1 MTHKTALLK
10 ELNEALNPKY
20 REVKIPFEEL
30 RQFAAAIGQFLQ
42 QQHESD
48 VEGVLRTNLR
58 DLLRDTFYKGFVMRT
73 EAGRYDLTIQETND
87 APIKVLFELKRPD
100 AKIEMCTKDDLNKKA
115 LQELVYYYMKEREK
129 DNGGNVYLC
138 HLLITNGNEF
148 FLFEAK
154 EFEQKFYKSLKK
166 KYHDFQSKTEAFYEE
181 IAAPAITAVQESDSP
196 LRYTYFRLHDFDE
209 EIQQVLNGQ
218 ESLTLAALYKLL
230 SPTHLLKKRIHT
242 DPNELDRQFYNELL
256 HILGLEE
263 RKEENGGKMLIARKE
278 QPDSASLVEQTY
290 NKVEKNW
297 QDFANTKNYGL
308 EREEQ
313 MFNITL
319 ELVIT
324 WLNRILFLKLLEAQ
338 LRDYSNDAQYE
349 FLNTQ
354 KIGDFTQ
361 LNDLFFDVLAI
372 PVEKRQGDFCE
383 RFKNVPYLNSAL
395 FERTELEKTIKIN
408 SLQSNAIVSLY
419 SQSVLRKGLQEEKNE
434 WSIFE
439 YLFTFLEAYN
449 FGSPAN
455 DTSTKNLINAS
466 VLGLIFEKINGH
478 KDGAIFT
485 PSYITSF
492 ICRETIRRTV
502 LDKFNAKYNWTCRSV
517 DELQNDLRRNK
528 IGDDEAIEV
537 INSLRICD
545 PAVGSGHFL
554 VSALNELV
562 FLKYDLN
569 LLKEHRKGRL
579 FEYTLKIENDE
590 LVVYDRNGDLFH
602 YNKNDEKSQRAQETL
617 FNEKRYL
624 IEHCLFGVD
633 INPTSVQIC
642 RLRLWIELLKHA
654 YYTRESHYNNLET
667 LPNIDIN
674 IKCGNSLV
682 YVCEMTSS
690 ITTLLREQELLT
702 AEQLRQKVAQYQNAK
717 EKEEKYELERLIAST
732 TLQLKGALKANHE
745 KSRELDNCKLELQ
758 TLLAQNPIFERDNK
772 EQKAFERKKGKL
784 QARIAELEDY
794 FEGLENQNA
803 FEWRLAFPE
812 VWDAEG
818 KFVGFDA
825 VIGNPPY
832 IQLQKMGARAELL
845 KQQGYETY
853 DSMGDIYSL
862 FYELGYK
869 LLRPNGKLCY
879 ITSNKWMRAGYGEK
893 TREFF
898 VKRTNPELLIDFAGV
913 KIFENATV
921 DTNILLFSKSVY
933 QHTTI
938 CAVARQQEKES
949 LKDLSLFVEQENSI
963 CDFSNSDSW
972 VILSPIEQSIKR
984 KIEAVG
990 TPLRDWDI
998 QINYGIKTGCNEAFI
1013 IDTAKRDEILANCQT
1028 EDERRRTE
1036 EIIRPILRGRDI
1048 KRYGY
1053 EWAGLYLIATFPSRH
1068 YNIDDYPAVR
1078 NYLLSFGIERL
1089 EQTGETRLINGNSIK
1104 SRKRTNN
1111 KWFEMQD
1118 SISYWEDFSKPK
1130 IVYMEIQTDNP
1141 AEGYPFPCYS
1151 YDDNRCVVL
1160 NTGYIMSSKTTDS
1173 RYVLGILN
1181 SRLGKFLVKLYVT
1194 QLQERQFRMLSQYV
1208 MRFPIVQP
1216 SKEQE
1221 AEMIQLVQDVLEHQS
1236 AILEKRIDELA
1247 FQIYGL
1253 SEPEIKVLMTS
1264 S

>member
-154 EFEQKFYKSLKK
+154 EFEQKFYKGLKK

-181 IAAPAITAVQESDSP
+181 IAAPAIAAVQESDSP

-517 DELQNDLRRNK
+517 DELQNDLRRDK

-562 FLKYDLN
+562 YLKYDLN
-569 LLKEHRKGRL
+569 LLKEHRQGRL

-654 YYTRESHYNNLET
+654 YYTRESHYNKLET

-702 AEQLRQKVAQYQNAK
+702 AEQLRQRVAQYQNAK

-732 TLQLKGALKANHE
+732 TLRLKGALKANHE

-990 TPLRDWDI
+990 TPLKDWDI

-1013 IDTAKRDEILANCQT
+1013 IDAAKRDEILANCQT

-1089 EQTGETRLINGNSIK
+1089 EQTGETRTVNGNSIK

-1111 KWFEMQD
+1111 KWFETQD

-1130 IVYMEIQTDNP
+1130 VVYMEIQTDNP
-1141 AEGYPFPCYS
+1141 AGGYPFPCYS

-1160 NTGYIMSSKTTDS
+1160 NTGYIMSSKTIDS

-1221 AEMIQLVQDVLEHQS
+1221 AEMIQFVQDILEHQS
-1236 AILEKRIDELA
+1236 VILEKRIDELA

-1253 SEPEIKVLMTS
+1253 SEPEIKVLMTGS
-1264 S
+1264 

>member
-20 REVKIPFEEL
+20 REVKIPLEEL

-73 EAGRYDLTIQETND
+73 EAGRYDLTIQEAND

-154 EFEQKFYKSLKK
+154 EFEQKFYKGLKK

-181 IAAPAITAVQESDSP
+181 IAAPAIAAVQESDSP

-209 EIQQVLNGQ
+209 EILQVLNGQ
-218 ESLTLAALYKLL
+218 ESPTLAALYKLL

-263 RKEENGGKMLIARKE
+263 RKEESGGKMLIARKE

-297 QDFANTKNYGL
+297 QDFVNTKNYGL

-732 TLQLKGALKANHE
+732 TLRLKGALKANHE

-949 LKDLSLFVEQENSI
+949 LKNLSDFLEQENSI

-990 TPLRDWDI
+990 TPLKEWDI
-998 QINYGIKTGCNEAFI
+998 NIYRGVLTGCNEAFI
-1013 IDTAKRDEILANCQT
+1013 IDSVKRNEILTNCLSD
-1028 EDERRRTE
+1028 DERERTAE
-1036 EIIRPILRGRDI
+1036 LIRPILRGRDI

-1053 EWAGLYLIATFPSRH
+1053 VDNGLYLINTHNGIKDKLPR
-1068 YNIDDYPAVR
+1068 IDIKEYPAIKAHLDQYWDKISTRTDKGDTPYNLRSCAYLDLFFQPKICWKAVGR
-1078 NYLLSFGIERL
+1078 NLAFAIVESGIFLTAPASFISAGEHNEFIL
-1089 EQTGETRLINGNSIK
+1089 AMLHSKLGKYFIYQNSDTTGAGDIMLNIQSLTGFPIPKSCEEYSSIK
-1104 SRKRTNN
+1104 
-1111 KWFEMQD
+1111 
-1118 SISYWEDFSKPK
+1118 K
-1130 IVYMEIQTDNP
+1130 IVKS
-1141 AEGYPFPCYS
+1141 F
-1151 YDDNRCVVL
+1151 
-1160 NTGYIMSSKTTDS
+1160 
-1173 RYVLGILN
+1173 
-1181 SRLGKFLVKLYVT
+1181 
-1194 QLQERQFRMLSQYV
+1194 
-1208 MRFPIVQP
+1208 
-1216 SKEQE
+1216 KEKEPPQ
-1221 AEMIQLVQDVLEHQS
+1221 IQLEEIDNLIYKMYNFS
-1236 AILEKRIDELA
+1236 PLEKEL
-1247 FQIYGL
+1247 I
-1253 SEPEIKVLMTS
+1253 ENI
-1264 S
+1264 

>member
-20 REVKIPFEEL
+20 REVRIPLEEL

-154 EFEQKFYKSLKK
+154 EFEQKFYKGLKK

-181 IAAPAITAVQESDSP
+181 IAAPAIAAVQESDSP
-196 LRYTYFRLHDFDE
+196 LRYTYFRLHDFYE
-209 EIQQVLNGQ
+209 EILQVLNGQ
-218 ESLTLAALYKLL
+218 ESPTLAALYKLL

-297 QDFANTKNYGL
+297 QDFVNTKNYGL

-569 LLKEHRKGRL
+569 LLKAHQQGRL

-732 TLQLKGALKANHE
+732 TLRLKGALKANHE

-938 CAVARQQEKES
+938 CAVARQQEKDS
-949 LKDLSLFVEQENSI
+949 LKDLSDFLEQENSI

-1048 KRYGY
+1048 KRYSY
-1053 EWAGLYLIATFPSRH
+1053 EWANLWLIYIPWHFPYQFDNTIQGASEIAEAAFKKQYPSVYSHMLQFKEPLSKRNKAETGIRYEWYAMQRWGANYWDLFFQPKICWKAVGRNLAFAIVESGIFLTAPASFISAGEH
-1068 YNIDDYPAVR
+1068 NEFILAMLHSKLGKYFIYQNSDTTGAGDIMLNIQS
-1078 NYLLSFGIERL
+1078 L
-1089 EQTGETRLINGNSIK
+1089 TGFPIPKSCEEYSSIK
-1104 SRKRTNN
+1104 
-1111 KWFEMQD
+1111 
-1118 SISYWEDFSKPK
+1118 K
-1130 IVYMEIQTDNP
+1130 IVKS
-1141 AEGYPFPCYS
+1141 F
-1151 YDDNRCVVL
+1151 
-1160 NTGYIMSSKTTDS
+1160 
-1173 RYVLGILN
+1173 
-1181 SRLGKFLVKLYVT
+1181 
-1194 QLQERQFRMLSQYV
+1194 
-1208 MRFPIVQP
+1208 
-1216 SKEQE
+1216 KEKEPPQ
-1221 AEMIQLVQDVLEHQS
+1221 IQLEEIDNLIYKMYNFS
-1236 AILEKRIDELA
+1236 PLEKEL
-1247 FQIYGL
+1247 I
-1253 SEPEIKVLMTS
+1253 ENI
-1264 S
+1264 

>member
-20 REVKIPFEEL
+20 REVKIPLEEL

-58 DLLRDTFYKGFVMRT
+58 DLFRDTFYKGFVMRT

-154 EFEQKFYKSLKK
+154 EFEQKFYKGLKK

-181 IAAPAITAVQESDSP
+181 IAAPAIAAVQESDSP

-209 EIQQVLNGQ
+209 EILQVLNGQ
-218 ESLTLAALYKLL
+218 ESPTLAALYKLL

-297 QDFANTKNYGL
+297 QDFVNTKNYGL

-408 SLQSNAIVSLY
+408 SLQSNAIISLY
-419 SQSVLRKGLQEEKNE
+419 PQSVLRKGLQEEKNE

-439 YLFTFLEAYN
+439 YLFMFLEAYN

-455 DTSTKNLINAS
+455 EASTKNLINAS

-502 LDKFNAKYNWTCRSV
+502 LDKFNAKFNWTCRSV
-517 DELQNDLRRNK
+517 DDLQNDLRRNK
-528 IGDDEAIEV
+528 IEDDEAIEV

-562 FLKYDLN
+562 YLKYDLN

-732 TLQLKGALKANHE
+732 TLRLKGALKANHE

-949 LKDLSLFVEQENSI
+949 LKDLSLFLEQENSI

-990 TPLRDWDI
+990 TPLKDWDI

-1013 IDTAKRDEILANCQT
+1013 VDTAKRDEILANCQT

-1048 KRYGY
+1048 KRYSY
-1053 EWAGLYLIATFPSRH
+1053 EWANLWLIYIPWHFPYQFDNTIQGASE
-1068 YNIDDYPAVR
+1068 IAEAAFKKQYPSVYSHMLQFKEPLSKR
-1078 NYLLSFGIERL
+1078 NKAETGIRYE
-1089 EQTGETRLINGNSIK
+1089 
-1104 SRKRTNN
+1104 
-1111 KWFEMQD
+1111 WYAMQRWGAN
-1118 SISYWEDFSKPK
+1118 YWEDFRKPK
-1130 IVYMEIQTDNP
+1130 LIYSEIVQEPQFFFDKEGKFIPEATTFIMVGEYLEYLYDVLHSKIATYIFKTFYAGGGLGNGGYRYKKAFLELLPIPKPNADFVQYDIEAELAKLYSLSEEEIVYI
-1141 AEGYPFPCYS
+1141 
-1151 YDDNRCVVL
+1151 V
-1160 NTGYIMSSKTTDS
+1160 SS
-1173 RYVLGILN
+1173 
-1181 SRLGKFLVKLYVT
+1181 
-1194 QLQERQFRMLSQYV
+1194 
-1208 MRFPIVQP
+1208 
-1216 SKEQE
+1216 
-1221 AEMIQLVQDVLEHQS
+1221 
-1236 AILEKRIDELA
+1236 
-1247 FQIYGL
+1247 
-1253 SEPEIKVLMTS
+1253 
-1264 S
+1264 

>member
-20 REVKIPFEEL
+20 REVKIPLEEL

-42 QQHESD
+42 QQHETD

-73 EAGRYDLTIQETND
+73 EAGRYDLTIQEAND

-154 EFEQKFYKSLKK
+154 EFEQKFYKGLKK

-181 IAAPAITAVQESDSP
+181 IAAPAIAAVQESDSP

-209 EIQQVLNGQ
+209 EILQVLNGQ
-218 ESLTLAALYKLL
+218 ESPTLAALYKLL

-297 QDFANTKNYGL
+297 QDFVNTKNYGL

-732 TLQLKGALKANHE
+732 TLRLKGALKANHE

-990 TPLRDWDI
+990 TPLKDWDI
-998 QINYGIKTGCNEAFI
+998 QINYGIKTGYNEAFI

-1048 KRYGY
+1048 KRYSY
-1053 EWAGLYLIATFPSRH
+1053 EWANLWLIYIPWHFPYQFDNTIQGASE
-1068 YNIDDYPAVR
+1068 IAEAAFKKQYPSVYSHMLQFKEPLSKRNKAETGIRYEWYAMQRWGANYWDLFFQPKICWKAVGR
-1078 NYLLSFGIERL
+1078 NLSFAIVESGIFLTAPASFISAGEHNEFIL
-1089 EQTGETRLINGNSIK
+1089 AMLHSKLGKYFIYQNSDTTGAGDIMLNIQSLTGFPIPKSCEEYSSIK
-1104 SRKRTNN
+1104 
-1111 KWFEMQD
+1111 
-1118 SISYWEDFSKPK
+1118 K
-1130 IVYMEIQTDNP
+1130 IVKS
-1141 AEGYPFPCYS
+1141 F
-1151 YDDNRCVVL
+1151 
-1160 NTGYIMSSKTTDS
+1160 
-1173 RYVLGILN
+1173 
-1181 SRLGKFLVKLYVT
+1181 
-1194 QLQERQFRMLSQYV
+1194 
-1208 MRFPIVQP
+1208 
-1216 SKEQE
+1216 KEKEPPQ
-1221 AEMIQLVQDVLEHQS
+1221 IQLEEIDNLIYKMYNFS
-1236 AILEKRIDELA
+1236 PLEKEL
-1247 FQIYGL
+1247 I
-1253 SEPEIKVLMTS
+1253 ENI
-1264 S
+1264 

>member
-20 REVKIPFEEL
+20 REVKIPLEEL

-154 EFEQKFYKSLKK
+154 EFEQKFYKGLKK

-181 IAAPAITAVQESDSP
+181 IAAPAIAAVQESDSP
-196 LRYTYFRLHDFDE
+196 LRYTYFRLHDFYE
-209 EIQQVLNGQ
+209 EILQVLNGQ
-218 ESLTLAALYKLL
+218 ESPTLAALYKLL

-297 QDFANTKNYGL
+297 QDFVNTKNYGL

-478 KDGAIFT
+478 KDVAIFT

-732 TLQLKGALKANHE
+732 TLRLKGALKANHE

-898 VKRTNPELLIDFAGV
+898 VKRANPELLIDFAGV

-990 TPLRDWDI
+990 TPLKDWDI
-998 QINYGIKTGCNEAFI
+998 QINYGIKTGYNEAFI

-1048 KRYGY
+1048 KRYSY
-1053 EWAGLYLIATFPSRH
+1053 EWANLWLIYIPWHFPYQFDNTIQGASE
-1068 YNIDDYPAVR
+1068 IAEAAFKKQYPSVYSHMLQFKEPLSKRNKAETGIRYEWYAMQRWGANYWDLFFQPKICWKAVGR
-1078 NYLLSFGIERL
+1078 NLSFAIVESGIFLTAPASFISAGEHNEFIL
-1089 EQTGETRLINGNSIK
+1089 AMLHSKLGKYFIYQNSDTTGAGDIMLNIQSLTGFPIPKSCEEYSSIK
-1104 SRKRTNN
+1104 
-1111 KWFEMQD
+1111 
-1118 SISYWEDFSKPK
+1118 K
-1130 IVYMEIQTDNP
+1130 IVKS
-1141 AEGYPFPCYS
+1141 F
-1151 YDDNRCVVL
+1151 
-1160 NTGYIMSSKTTDS
+1160 
-1173 RYVLGILN
+1173 
-1181 SRLGKFLVKLYVT
+1181 
-1194 QLQERQFRMLSQYV
+1194 
-1208 MRFPIVQP
+1208 
-1216 SKEQE
+1216 KEKEPPQ
-1221 AEMIQLVQDVLEHQS
+1221 IQLEEIDNLIYKMYNFS
-1236 AILEKRIDELA
+1236 PLEKEL
-1247 FQIYGL
+1247 I
-1253 SEPEIKVLMTS
+1253 ENI
-1264 S
+1264 

>member
-20 REVKIPFEEL
+20 REVKISFEDL
-30 RQFAAAIGQFLQ
+30 KQFAEAIGQFLQ
-42 QQHESD
+42 QQHETD

-154 EFEQKFYKSLKK
+154 EFEQKFYKGLKK

-181 IAAPAITAVQESDSP
+181 IAAPAIAAVQESDSP

-209 EIQQVLNGQ
+209 AIQQVLNGQ

-517 DELQNDLRRNK
+517 DELQNDLRRDK

-562 FLKYDLN
+562 YLKYDLN
-569 LLKEHRKGRL
+569 LLKEHRQGRL

-654 YYTRESHYNNLET
+654 YYTRESHYNKLET

-702 AEQLRQKVAQYQNAK
+702 AEQLRQRVAQYQNAK

-732 TLQLKGALKANHE
+732 TLRLKGALKANHE

-933 QHTTI
+933 QHFTI

-972 VILSPIEQSIKR
+972 VILSPIEQSIKS

-1048 KRYGY
+1048 KRYSY
-1053 EWAGLYLIATFPSRH
+1053 EWANLWLIYIPWHFPYQFDNTIQGASE
-1068 YNIDDYPAVR
+1068 IAEAAFKKQYPSVYSHMLQFKEPLSKR
-1078 NYLLSFGIERL
+1078 NKAETGIRYE
-1089 EQTGETRLINGNSIK
+1089 
-1104 SRKRTNN
+1104 
-1111 KWFEMQD
+1111 WYAMQRWGAN
-1118 SISYWEDFSKPK
+1118 YWEDFSKPK
-1130 IVYMEIQTDNP
+1130 LIYSEIVQEPQFFFDKAGQFYPEATTFIMVGEYLEYLYDVLHSKIATYIFKTFYAGGGLGNGGYRYKKAFLELLPIPKPNADFVQYDIEADLAKSYSLSEEEI
-1141 AEGYPFPCYS
+1141 A
-1151 YDDNRCVVL
+1151 
-1160 NTGYIMSSKTTDS
+1160 YIMSS
-1173 RYVLGILN
+1173 
-1181 SRLGKFLVKLYVT
+1181 
-1194 QLQERQFRMLSQYV
+1194 
-1208 MRFPIVQP
+1208 
-1216 SKEQE
+1216 
-1221 AEMIQLVQDVLEHQS
+1221 
-1236 AILEKRIDELA
+1236 
-1247 FQIYGL
+1247 
-1253 SEPEIKVLMTS
+1253 
-1264 S
+1264 

>member
-20 REVKIPFEEL
+20 REVKIPLEEL

-154 EFEQKFYKSLKK
+154 EFEQKFYKGLKK

-181 IAAPAITAVQESDSP
+181 IAAPAIAAVQESDSP

-209 EIQQVLNGQ
+209 EIQLLNEQ
-218 ESLTLAALYKLL
+218 DSPTLAALYKLL

-297 QDFANTKNYGL
+297 QDFVNTKNYGL

-395 FERTELEKTIKIN
+395 FERTALEKTIKIN
-408 SLQSNAIVSLY
+408 SLQSNAIISLY
-419 SQSVLRKGLQEEKNE
+419 PQSVLRKGLQEEKNE

-455 DTSTKNLINAS
+455 EASTKNLINAS

-492 ICRETIRRTV
+492 ICRETIKRAII
-502 LDKFNAKYNWTCRSV
+502 DKFNTQYNWQCVNIPQLYNQLDGV
-517 DELQNDLRRNK
+517 DKQ
-528 IGDDEAIEV
+528 EANRLFNTIT
-537 INSLRICD
+537 ICD

-554 VSALNELV
+554 VSALNELIY
-562 FLKYDLN
+562 LKY
-569 LLKEHRKGRL
+569 RL
-579 FEYTLKIENDE
+579 GILQDESGISLRRTDYEFEIVNDE
-590 LVVYDRNGDLFH
+590 LVVTVEGDRFR
-602 YNKNDEKSQRAQETL
+602 YNPRNSESQRVQETL
-617 FNEKRYL
+617 FSEKRHL

-732 TLQLKGALKANHE
+732 TLRLKGALKANHE

-938 CAVARQQEKES
+938 CAVARQQEKDS
-949 LKDLSLFVEQENSI
+949 LKDLSDFLEQEQVVA
-963 CDFSNSDSW
+963 DFSASDNW
-972 VILSPIEQSIKR
+972 IVLSPLEQSIKK

-990 TPLRDWDI
+990 TPLKDWKDI
-998 QINYGIKTGCNEAFI
+998 KIYRGVLTGCNEAFI
-1013 IDTAKRDEILANCQT
+1013 IDSTKREEILSNCQS
-1028 EDERRRTE
+1028 DEERERTAE
-1036 EIIRPILRGRDI
+1036 LIRPILRGRDI
-1048 KRYGY
+1048 KRYSY

-1068 YNIDDYPAVR
+1068 YDIDDYPAVR
-1078 NYLLSFGIERL
+1078 DYLLSFGIERL
-1089 EQTGETRLINGNSIK
+1089 EQTGETHIVNGNNIK
-1104 SRKRTNN
+1104 SRKKTNN
-1111 KWFEMQD
+1111 KWFETQD

-1130 IVYMEIQTDNP
+1130 LIYSEIVQEPQFFFDKEGKFIPEATTFIMVGEYLEYLYDVLHSKIATYIFKTFYAGGGLGN
-1141 AEGYPFPCYS
+1141 EGY
-1151 YDDNRCVVL
+1151 
-1160 NTGYIMSSKTTDS
+1160 
-1173 RYVLGILN
+1173 RY
-1181 SRLGKFLVKLYVT
+1181 KKAFLELMPIPKPLRKYERSEIEHELAKLYHFAD
-1194 QLQERQFRMLSQYV
+1194 EE
-1208 MRFPIVQP
+1208 IN
-1216 SKEQE
+1216 
-1221 AEMIQLVQDVLEHQS
+1221 
-1236 AILEKRIDELA
+1236 AI
-1247 FQIYGL
+1247 
-1253 SEPEIKVLMTS
+1253 S
-1264 S
+1264 SSVRP

>member
-20 REVKIPFEEL
+20 REVKISFEDL
-30 RQFAAAIGQFLQ
+30 KQFATAIGQFLQ
-42 QQHESD
+42 QQHETD

-154 EFEQKFYKSLKK
+154 EFEQKFYKGLKK

-181 IAAPAITAVQESDSP
+181 IAAPAIAAVQESDSP

-338 LRDYSNDAQYE
+338 LRDYSSDVQYE

-408 SLQSNAIVSLY
+408 SLQSDANISLY
-419 SQSVLRKGLQEEKNE
+419 PHSVLRKGLQEEKNE

-439 YLFTFLEAYN
+439 YLFMFLEAYN

-455 DTSTKNLINAS
+455 DESTKNLINAS

-502 LDKFNAKYNWTCRSV
+502 LDKFNAKFNWTCRSV
-517 DELQNDLRRNK
+517 DDLQNDLRRNK
-528 IGDDEAIEV
+528 IEDDEAIEV

-654 YYTRESHYNNLET
+654 YYTRESHYNKLET

-702 AEQLRQKVAQYQNAK
+702 AEQLRQRVAQYQNAK

-732 TLQLKGALKANHE
+732 TLRLKGALKANHE
-745 KSRELDNCKLELQ
+745 KSRELDNCRLELQ

-921 DTNILLFSKSVY
+921 DTNILLFSKSAY
-933 QHTTI
+933 QHGTI
-938 CAVARQQEKES
+938 CAVAQKQDKDS
-949 LKDLSLFVEQENSI
+949 LKDLSDFVEQENSI

-990 TPLRDWDI
+990 TPLKDWDI

-1013 IDTAKRDEILANCQT
+1013 IDAVKRDEILANCQT

-1089 EQTGETRLINGNSIK
+1089 EQTGETRTVNGNSIK
-1104 SRKRTNN
+1104 SRKKTNN

-1130 IVYMEIQTDNP
+1130 VVYMEIQTDNP

-1216 SKEQE
+1216 SKAQE

-1247 FQIYGL
+1247 FQIYRL
-1253 SEPEIKVLMTS
+1253 SEPEIKALMIS
-1264 S
+1264 G

>member
-20 REVKIPFEEL
+20 REVKIPLEEL

-73 EAGRYDLTIQETND
+73 EAGRYDLTIQEAND

-154 EFEQKFYKSLKK
+154 EFEQKFYKGLKK

-181 IAAPAITAVQESDSP
+181 IAAPAIAAVQESDSP

-209 EIQQVLNGQ
+209 EILQVLNGQ
-218 ESLTLAALYKLL
+218 ESHTLAALYKLL

-297 QDFANTKNYGL
+297 QDFVNTKNYGL

-732 TLQLKGALKANHE
+732 TLRLKGALKANHE

-949 LKDLSLFVEQENSI
+949 LKDLSVFLEQENSI

-990 TPLRDWDI
+990 TPLKDWDI

-1028 EDERRRTE
+1028 EDERRRT
-1036 EIIRPILRGRDI
+1036 IDLIRPILRGRDI

-1053 EWAGLYLIATFPSRH
+1053 VDNGLYLINTHNGIKDKLPR
-1068 YNIDDYPAVR
+1068 IDIKEYPAIKAHLDQYWDKISTRTDKGDTPYNLRSCAYLDLFFQPKICWKAVGR
-1078 NYLLSFGIERL
+1078 NLAFAIVESGIFLTAPASFISAGEHNEFIL
-1089 EQTGETRLINGNSIK
+1089 AMLHSKLGKYFIYQNSDTTGAGDIMLNIQSLTGFPIPKSCEEYSSIK
-1104 SRKRTNN
+1104 
-1111 KWFEMQD
+1111 
-1118 SISYWEDFSKPK
+1118 K
-1130 IVYMEIQTDNP
+1130 IVKS
-1141 AEGYPFPCYS
+1141 F
-1151 YDDNRCVVL
+1151 
-1160 NTGYIMSSKTTDS
+1160 
-1173 RYVLGILN
+1173 
-1181 SRLGKFLVKLYVT
+1181 
-1194 QLQERQFRMLSQYV
+1194 
-1208 MRFPIVQP
+1208 
-1216 SKEQE
+1216 KEKEPPQ
-1221 AEMIQLVQDVLEHQS
+1221 IQLEEIDNLIYKMYNFS
-1236 AILEKRIDELA
+1236 PLEKEL
-1247 FQIYGL
+1247 I
-1253 SEPEIKVLMTS
+1253 ENIW
-1264 S
+1264 

>member
-20 REVKIPFEEL
+20 REVKIPLEEL
-30 RQFAAAIGQFLQ
+30 RQFATAIGQFLQ
-42 QQHESD
+42 QQHETD

-154 EFEQKFYKSLKK
+154 EFEQKFYKGLKK

-181 IAAPAITAVQESDSP
+181 IAAPAIAAVQESDSP

-209 EIQQVLNGQ
+209 EILQVLNGQ
-218 ESLTLAALYKLL
+218 ESPTLAALYKLL

-297 QDFANTKNYGL
+297 QDFVNTRNYGL

-419 SQSVLRKGLQEEKNE
+419 PQSVLRKGLQEEKNE

-732 TLQLKGALKANHE
+732 TLRLKGALKANHE

-1048 KRYGY
+1048 KRYSY

-1068 YNIDDYPAVR
+1068 YDIDDYPAVR
-1078 NYLLSFGIERL
+1078 DYLLSFGIERL
-1089 EQTGETRLINGNSIK
+1089 EQTGETHIVNGNSIK
-1104 SRKRTNN
+1104 SRKKTNN

-1118 SISYWEDFSKPK
+1118 SINYWEDFSKPK
-1130 IVYMEIQTDNP
+1130 VVYMEIQTDNP

-1253 SEPEIKVLMTS
+1253 SEPEIKVLMTGS
-1264 S
+1264 

>member
-20 REVKIPFEEL
+20 REVKIPLEEL

-58 DLLRDTFYKGFVMRT
+58 DLFRDTFYKGFVMRT

-297 QDFANTKNYGL
+297 QDFANSKNYGL

-502 LDKFNAKYNWTCRSV
+502 LDKFNAKYNWICRSV

-732 TLQLKGALKANHE
+732 TLRLKGALKANHE

-963 CDFSNSDSW
+963 CDFLNSDSW

-990 TPLRDWDI
+990 TPLKDWDI
-998 QINYGIKTGCNEAFI
+998 QINYGIKTGYNEAFI

-1048 KRYGY
+1048 KRYSY
-1053 EWAGLYLIATFPSRH
+1053 EWANLWLIYIPWHFPYQFDNTIQGASE
-1068 YNIDDYPAVR
+1068 IAEAAFKKQYPSVYSHMLQFKEPLSKRNKAETGIRYEWYAMQRWGANYWDLFFQPKICWKAVGR
-1078 NYLLSFGIERL
+1078 NLSFAIVESGIFLTAPASFISAGEHNEFIL
-1089 EQTGETRLINGNSIK
+1089 AMLHSKLGKYFIYQNSDTTGAGDIMLNIQSLTGFPIPKSCEEYSSIK
-1104 SRKRTNN
+1104 
-1111 KWFEMQD
+1111 
-1118 SISYWEDFSKPK
+1118 K
-1130 IVYMEIQTDNP
+1130 IVKS
-1141 AEGYPFPCYS
+1141 F
-1151 YDDNRCVVL
+1151 
-1160 NTGYIMSSKTTDS
+1160 
-1173 RYVLGILN
+1173 
-1181 SRLGKFLVKLYVT
+1181 
-1194 QLQERQFRMLSQYV
+1194 
-1208 MRFPIVQP
+1208 
-1216 SKEQE
+1216 KEKEPPQ
-1221 AEMIQLVQDVLEHQS
+1221 IQLEEIDNLIYKMYNFS
-1236 AILEKRIDELA
+1236 PLEKEL
-1247 FQIYGL
+1247 I
-1253 SEPEIKVLMTS
+1253 ENI
-1264 S
+1264 

>member
-20 REVKIPFEEL
+20 REVKIPLEEL
-30 RQFAAAIGQFLQ
+30 RQFATAIGQFLQ
-42 QQHESD
+42 QQHETD

-154 EFEQKFYKSLKK
+154 EFEQKFYKGLKK

-181 IAAPAITAVQESDSP
+181 IAAPAIAAVQESDSP

-338 LRDYSNDAQYE
+338 LRDYSSDVQYE

-408 SLQSNAIVSLY
+408 SLQSDANISLY
-419 SQSVLRKGLQEEKNE
+419 PHSVLRKGLQEEKNE

-439 YLFTFLEAYN
+439 YLFMFLEAYN

-455 DTSTKNLINAS
+455 DESTKNLINAS

-502 LDKFNAKYNWTCRSV
+502 LDKFNAKFNWTCRSV
-517 DELQNDLRRNK
+517 DDLQNDLRRNK
-528 IGDDEAIEV
+528 IEDDEAIEV

-654 YYTRESHYNNLET
+654 YYTRESHYNKLET

-702 AEQLRQKVAQYQNAK
+702 AEQLRQRVAQYQNAK

-732 TLQLKGALKANHE
+732 TLRLKGALKANHE
-745 KSRELDNCKLELQ
+745 KSRELDNCRLELQ

-921 DTNILLFSKSVY
+921 DTNILLFSKSAY
-933 QHTTI
+933 QHGTI
-938 CAVARQQEKES
+938 CAVAQKQDKDS
-949 LKDLSLFVEQENSI
+949 LKDLSDFVEQENSI

-990 TPLRDWDI
+990 TPLKDWDI

-1013 IDTAKRDEILANCQT
+1013 IDAVKRDEILANCQT

-1089 EQTGETRLINGNSIK
+1089 EQTGETRTVNGNSIK
-1104 SRKRTNN
+1104 SRKKTNN

-1130 IVYMEIQTDNP
+1130 VVYMEIQTDNP

-1216 SKEQE
+1216 SKAQE

-1247 FQIYGL
+1247 FQIYRL
-1253 SEPEIKVLMTS
+1253 SEPEIKALMIS
-1264 S
+1264 G

>member
-20 REVKIPFEEL
+20 REVKIPLEEL

-42 QQHESD
+42 QQHETD

-73 EAGRYDLTIQETND
+73 EAGRYDLTIQEAND

-154 EFEQKFYKSLKK
+154 EFEQKFYKGLKK

-181 IAAPAITAVQESDSP
+181 IAAPAIAAVQESDSP

-209 EIQQVLNGQ
+209 EILQVLNGQ
-218 ESLTLAALYKLL
+218 ESPTLAALYKLL

-297 QDFANTKNYGL
+297 QDFVNTKNYGL

-732 TLQLKGALKANHE
+732 TLRLKGALKANHE

-990 TPLRDWDI
+990 TPLKDWDI
-998 QINYGIKTGCNEAFI
+998 QINYGIKTGYNEAFI

-1048 KRYGY
+1048 KRYSY
-1053 EWAGLYLIATFPSRH
+1053 EWANLWLIYIPWHFPYQFDNTIQGASE
-1068 YNIDDYPAVR
+1068 IAEAAFKKQYPSVYSHMLQFKEPLSKR
-1078 NYLLSFGIERL
+1078 NKAETGIRYE
-1089 EQTGETRLINGNSIK
+1089 
-1104 SRKRTNN
+1104 
-1111 KWFEMQD
+1111 WYAMQRWGAN
-1118 SISYWEDFSKPK
+1118 YWEDFSKPK
-1130 IVYMEIQTDNP
+1130 LIYSEIVQEPQFFFDKAGQFYPEATTFIMVGEYLEYLYDVLHSKIATYIFKTFYAGGGLGNGGYRYKKAFLELLPIPKPNADFVQYDIEADLAKLYSLSEEEIVYI
-1141 AEGYPFPCYS
+1141 
-1151 YDDNRCVVL
+1151 V
-1160 NTGYIMSSKTTDS
+1160 SS
-1173 RYVLGILN
+1173 
-1181 SRLGKFLVKLYVT
+1181 
-1194 QLQERQFRMLSQYV
+1194 
-1208 MRFPIVQP
+1208 
-1216 SKEQE
+1216 
-1221 AEMIQLVQDVLEHQS
+1221 
-1236 AILEKRIDELA
+1236 
-1247 FQIYGL
+1247 
-1253 SEPEIKVLMTS
+1253 
-1264 S
+1264 

>member
-20 REVKIPFEEL
+20 REVKIPLEEL

-154 EFEQKFYKSLKK
+154 EFEQKFYKGLKK

-181 IAAPAITAVQESDSP
+181 IAAPAIVAVQESDSP

-338 LRDYSNDAQYE
+338 LRDYSSDVQYE

-408 SLQSNAIVSLY
+408 SLQSDANISLY
-419 SQSVLRKGLQEEKNE
+419 PHSVLRKGLQEEKNE

-439 YLFTFLEAYN
+439 YLFMFLEAYN

-455 DTSTKNLINAS
+455 DESTKNLINAS

-502 LDKFNAKYNWTCRSV
+502 LDKFNAKFNWTCRSV
-517 DELQNDLRRNK
+517 DELQNDLRRDK

-602 YNKNDEKSQRAQETL
+602 YNKNDEKSQRAQKTL

-732 TLQLKGALKANHE
+732 TLRLKGALKANHE

-921 DTNILLFSKSVY
+921 DTNILLFSKSAY
-933 QHTTI
+933 QHGII
-938 CAVARQQEKES
+938 CAVAQKQDKES
-949 LKDLSLFVEQENSI
+949 LKDLSDFLEQENSI

-972 VILSPIEQSIKR
+972 VILSPIEQSIKS

-1048 KRYGY
+1048 KRYSY
-1053 EWAGLYLIATFPSRH
+1053 EWANLWLIYIPWHFPYQFDNTIQGASEIAEAAFKKQYPSVYSHMLQFKEPLSKRNKAETGIRYEWYAMQRWGANYWDLFFQPKICWKAVGRNLAFAIVESGIFLTAPASFISAGEH
-1068 YNIDDYPAVR
+1068 NEFILAMLHSKLGKYFIYQNSDTTGAGDIMLNIQS
-1078 NYLLSFGIERL
+1078 L
-1089 EQTGETRLINGNSIK
+1089 TGFPIPKSSKEYSSIK
-1104 SRKRTNN
+1104 
-1111 KWFEMQD
+1111 
-1118 SISYWEDFSKPK
+1118 K
-1130 IVYMEIQTDNP
+1130 IVKS
-1141 AEGYPFPCYS
+1141 F
-1151 YDDNRCVVL
+1151 
-1160 NTGYIMSSKTTDS
+1160 
-1173 RYVLGILN
+1173 
-1181 SRLGKFLVKLYVT
+1181 
-1194 QLQERQFRMLSQYV
+1194 
-1208 MRFPIVQP
+1208 
-1216 SKEQE
+1216 KEKEPPQ
-1221 AEMIQLVQDVLEHQS
+1221 IQLEGIDNLIYKMYNFSPLE
-1236 AILEKRIDELA
+1236 IEL
-1247 FQIYGL
+1247 I
-1253 SEPEIKVLMTS
+1253 ENI
-1264 S
+1264 

>member
-154 EFEQKFYKSLKK
+154 EFEQKFYKGLKK

-181 IAAPAITAVQESDSP
+181 IAAPAIAAVQESDSP
-196 LRYTYFRLHDFDE
+196 LRYTYFRLHDFYE
-209 EIQQVLNGQ
+209 EILQVLNGQ
-218 ESLTLAALYKLL
+218 ESPTLAALYKLL

-297 QDFANTKNYGL
+297 QDFVNTKNYGL

-732 TLQLKGALKANHE
+732 TLRLKGALKANHE

-794 FEGLENQNA
+794 FEGLESQNA

-921 DTNILLFSKSVY
+921 DTNILLFSKSAY
-933 QHTTI
+933 QHGTI
-938 CAVARQQEKES
+938 CAVAQKQDKDS

-1048 KRYGY
+1048 KRYSY

-1068 YNIDDYPAVR
+1068 YDIDDYPAVR
-1078 NYLLSFGIERL
+1078 DYLLSFGIERL
-1089 EQTGETRLINGNSIK
+1089 EQTGETHIVNGNSIK
-1104 SRKRTNN
+1104 SRKKTNN

-1118 SISYWEDFSKPK
+1118 SINYWEDFSKPK
-1130 IVYMEIQTDNP
+1130 VVYMEIQTDNP

-1253 SEPEIKVLMTS
+1253 SEPEIKVLMTGS
-1264 S
+1264 

>member
-20 REVKIPFEEL
+20 REVKIPLEEL

-154 EFEQKFYKSLKK
+154 EFEQKFYKGLKK

-181 IAAPAITAVQESDSP
+181 IAAPAIVAVQESDSP

-209 EIQQVLNGQ
+209 EILQVLNGQ
-218 ESLTLAALYKLL
+218 DSPTLAALYKLL

-297 QDFANTKNYGL
+297 QDFVNTKNYGL

-732 TLQLKGALKANHE
+732 TLRLKGALKANHE

-949 LKDLSLFVEQENSI
+949 LKDLSDFVEQENSI

-990 TPLRDWDI
+990 TPLKDWDI
-998 QINYGIKTGCNEAFI
+998 QINYGIKTGYNEAFI

-1048 KRYGY
+1048 KRYSY
-1053 EWAGLYLIATFPSRH
+1053 EWANLWLIYIPWHFPYQFDNTIQGASE
-1068 YNIDDYPAVR
+1068 IAEAAFKKQYPSVYSHMLQFKEPLSKR
-1078 NYLLSFGIERL
+1078 NKAETGIRYE
-1089 EQTGETRLINGNSIK
+1089 
-1104 SRKRTNN
+1104 
-1111 KWFEMQD
+1111 WYAMQRWGAN
-1118 SISYWEDFSKPK
+1118 YWEDFSKPK
-1130 IVYMEIQTDNP
+1130 LIYSEIVQEPQFFFDKAGQFYPEATTFIMVGEYLEYLYDVLHSKIATYIFKTFYAGGGLGNGGYRYKKAFLELLPIPKPNADFVQYDIEADLAKLYSLSEEEIVYI
-1141 AEGYPFPCYS
+1141 
-1151 YDDNRCVVL
+1151 V
-1160 NTGYIMSSKTTDS
+1160 SS
-1173 RYVLGILN
+1173 
-1181 SRLGKFLVKLYVT
+1181 
-1194 QLQERQFRMLSQYV
+1194 
-1208 MRFPIVQP
+1208 
-1216 SKEQE
+1216 
-1221 AEMIQLVQDVLEHQS
+1221 
-1236 AILEKRIDELA
+1236 
-1247 FQIYGL
+1247 
-1253 SEPEIKVLMTS
+1253 
-1264 S
+1264 

>member
-20 REVKIPFEEL
+20 REVKIPLEEL

-58 DLLRDTFYKGFVMRT
+58 DLFRDTFYKGFVMRT

-154 EFEQKFYKSLKK
+154 EFEQKFYKGLKK

-181 IAAPAITAVQESDSP
+181 IAAPAIAAVQESDSP

-209 EIQQVLNGQ
+209 EILQVLNGQ
-218 ESLTLAALYKLL
+218 DSPTLAALYKLL

-297 QDFANTKNYGL
+297 QDFVNTKNYGL

-502 LDKFNAKYNWTCRSV
+502 LDKFNAKFNWTCRSV
-517 DELQNDLRRNK
+517 DDLQNDLRRNK
-528 IGDDEAIEV
+528 IEDDEAIEV

-562 FLKYDLN
+562 YLKYDLN
-569 LLKEHRKGRL
+569 LLKEHRQGRL

-654 YYTRESHYNNLET
+654 YYTRESHYNKLET

-732 TLQLKGALKANHE
+732 TLRLKGALKANHE

-949 LKDLSLFVEQENSI
+949 LKDLSDFVEQENSI

-990 TPLRDWDI
+990 TPLKDWDI

-1013 IDTAKRDEILANCQT
+1013 VDTAKRDEILANCQT

-1048 KRYGY
+1048 KRYSY
-1053 EWAGLYLIATFPSRH
+1053 EWANLWLIYIPWHFPYQFDNTIQGASEIAEAAFKKQYPSVYSHMLQFKEPLSKRNKAETGIRYEWYAMQRWGANYWDLFFQPKICWKAVGRNLAFAIVESGIFLTAPASFISAGEH
-1068 YNIDDYPAVR
+1068 NEFILAMLHSKLGKYFIYQNSDTTGAGDIMLNIQS
-1078 NYLLSFGIERL
+1078 L
-1089 EQTGETRLINGNSIK
+1089 TGFPIPKSCEEYSSIK
-1104 SRKRTNN
+1104 
-1111 KWFEMQD
+1111 
-1118 SISYWEDFSKPK
+1118 K
-1130 IVYMEIQTDNP
+1130 IVKS
-1141 AEGYPFPCYS
+1141 F
-1151 YDDNRCVVL
+1151 
-1160 NTGYIMSSKTTDS
+1160 
-1173 RYVLGILN
+1173 
-1181 SRLGKFLVKLYVT
+1181 
-1194 QLQERQFRMLSQYV
+1194 
-1208 MRFPIVQP
+1208 
-1216 SKEQE
+1216 KEKEPPQ
-1221 AEMIQLVQDVLEHQS
+1221 IQLEEIDNLIYKMYNFS
-1236 AILEKRIDELA
+1236 PLEKEL
-1247 FQIYGL
+1247 I
-1253 SEPEIKVLMTS
+1253 ENI
-1264 S
+1264 

>member
-20 REVKIPFEEL
+20 REVKIPLEEL

-42 QQHESD
+42 QQHETD

-73 EAGRYDLTIQETND
+73 EAGRYDLTIQEAND

-154 EFEQKFYKSLKK
+154 EFEQKFYKGLKK

-181 IAAPAITAVQESDSP
+181 IAAPAIVAVQESDSP

-209 EIQQVLNGQ
+209 EILQVLNGQ
-218 ESLTLAALYKLL
+218 DSPTLAALYKLL

-297 QDFANTKNYGL
+297 QDFVNTKNYGL

-455 DTSTKNLINAS
+455 DESTKNLINAS

-717 EKEEKYELERLIAST
+717 EKEEKYELERMIAST
-732 TLQLKGALKANHE
+732 TLRLKGALKANHE

-898 VKRTNPELLIDFAGV
+898 VKRANPELLIDFAGV

-933 QHTTI
+933 QHGTI
-938 CAVARQQEKES
+938 CAVAQKQDKDS

-972 VILSPIEQSIKR
+972 VILSPIEQSIKS

-1048 KRYGY
+1048 KRYSY
-1053 EWAGLYLIATFPSRH
+1053 EWANLWLIYIPWHFPYQFDNTIQGASE
-1068 YNIDDYPAVR
+1068 IAEAAFKKQYPSVYSHMLQFKEPLSKR
-1078 NYLLSFGIERL
+1078 NKAETGIRYE
-1089 EQTGETRLINGNSIK
+1089 
-1104 SRKRTNN
+1104 
-1111 KWFEMQD
+1111 WYAMQRWGAN
-1118 SISYWEDFSKPK
+1118 YWEDFSKPK
-1130 IVYMEIQTDNP
+1130 LIYSEIVQEPQFFFDKAGQFYPEATTFIMVGEYLEYLYDVLHSKIATYIFKTFYAGGGLGNGGYRYKKAFLELLPIPKPNADFVQYDIEADLAKLYSLSEEEIVYI
-1141 AEGYPFPCYS
+1141 
-1151 YDDNRCVVL
+1151 V
-1160 NTGYIMSSKTTDS
+1160 SS
-1173 RYVLGILN
+1173 
-1181 SRLGKFLVKLYVT
+1181 
-1194 QLQERQFRMLSQYV
+1194 
-1208 MRFPIVQP
+1208 
-1216 SKEQE
+1216 
-1221 AEMIQLVQDVLEHQS
+1221 
-1236 AILEKRIDELA
+1236 
-1247 FQIYGL
+1247 
-1253 SEPEIKVLMTS
+1253 
-1264 S
+1264 

>member
-20 REVKIPFEEL
+20 REVKISFEDL
-30 RQFAAAIGQFLQ
+30 KQFATAIGQFLQ

-154 EFEQKFYKSLKK
+154 EFEQKFYKGLKK

-181 IAAPAITAVQESDSP
+181 IAAPAIAAVQESDSP

-209 EIQQVLNGQ
+209 EILQVLNGQ
-218 ESLTLAALYKLL
+218 DSPTLAALYKLL

-297 QDFANTKNYGL
+297 QDFVNTKNYGL

-717 EKEEKYELERLIAST
+717 EKEEKYELERMIAST
-732 TLQLKGALKANHE
+732 TLRLKGALKANHE

-933 QHTTI
+933 QHSTI

-963 CDFSNSDSW
+963 CDFSNSDNW

-1048 KRYGY
+1048 KRYSY
-1053 EWAGLYLIATFPSRH
+1053 EWANLWLIYIPWHFPYQFDNTIQGASEIAEAAFKKQYPSVYSHMLQFKEPLSKRNKAETGIRYEWYAMQRWGANYWDLFFQPKICWKAVGRNLAFAIVESGIFLTAPANFISAVEH
-1068 YNIDDYPAVR
+1068 NEFILAMLHSKLGKYFIYQNSDTTGAGDIMLNIQS
-1078 NYLLSFGIERL
+1078 L
-1089 EQTGETRLINGNSIK
+1089 TGFPIPKSCEEYSSIK
-1104 SRKRTNN
+1104 
-1111 KWFEMQD
+1111 
-1118 SISYWEDFSKPK
+1118 K
-1130 IVYMEIQTDNP
+1130 IVKS
-1141 AEGYPFPCYS
+1141 F
-1151 YDDNRCVVL
+1151 
-1160 NTGYIMSSKTTDS
+1160 
-1173 RYVLGILN
+1173 
-1181 SRLGKFLVKLYVT
+1181 
-1194 QLQERQFRMLSQYV
+1194 
-1208 MRFPIVQP
+1208 
-1216 SKEQE
+1216 KEKEPPQ
-1221 AEMIQLVQDVLEHQS
+1221 IQLEEIDNLIYKMYNFSPLE
-1236 AILEKRIDELA
+1236 IEL
-1247 FQIYGL
+1247 I
-1253 SEPEIKVLMTS
+1253 ENI
-1264 S
+1264 

>member
-20 REVKIPFEEL
+20 REVKIPLEEL

-154 EFEQKFYKSLKK
+154 EFEQKFYKGLKK

-181 IAAPAITAVQESDSP
+181 IAAPAIAAVQESDSP

-338 LRDYSNDAQYE
+338 LRDYSSDVQYE

-408 SLQSNAIVSLY
+408 SLQSDANISLY
-419 SQSVLRKGLQEEKNE
+419 PHSVLRKGLQEEKNE

-439 YLFTFLEAYN
+439 YLFMFLEAYN

-455 DTSTKNLINAS
+455 DESTKNLINAS

-517 DELQNDLRRNK
+517 DDLQNDLRRNK
-528 IGDDEAIEV
+528 IEDDEAIEV

-562 FLKYDLN
+562 YLKYDLN
-569 LLKEHRKGRL
+569 LLKEHRQGRL

-654 YYTRESHYNNLET
+654 YYTKESHYNKLET

-702 AEQLRQKVAQYQNAK
+702 AEQLRQRVAQYQNAK

-732 TLQLKGALKANHE
+732 TLRLKGALKANHE
-745 KSRELDNCKLELQ
+745 KSRELDNCRLELQ
-758 TLLAQNPIFERDNK
+758 TLLAQNPIFERDTK

-933 QHTTI
+933 QHSTI

-972 VILSPIEQSIKR
+972 VILSPIEQSIKS

-990 TPLRDWDI
+990 TLLRDWDI

-1048 KRYGY
+1048 KRYSY
-1053 EWAGLYLIATFPSRH
+1053 EWANLWLIYIPWHFPYQFDNTIQGASE
-1068 YNIDDYPAVR
+1068 IAEAAFKKQYPSVYSHMLQFKEPLSKR
-1078 NYLLSFGIERL
+1078 NKAETGIRYE
-1089 EQTGETRLINGNSIK
+1089 
-1104 SRKRTNN
+1104 
-1111 KWFEMQD
+1111 WYAMQRWGAN
-1118 SISYWEDFSKPK
+1118 YWEDFSKPK
-1130 IVYMEIQTDNP
+1130 LIYSEIVQEPQFFFDKAGQFYPEATTFIMVGEYLEYLYDVLHSKIATYIFKTFYAGGGLGNGGYRYKKAFLELLPIPKPNADFVQYDIEADLAKSYSLSEEEI
-1141 AEGYPFPCYS
+1141 A
-1151 YDDNRCVVL
+1151 
-1160 NTGYIMSSKTTDS
+1160 YIMSS
-1173 RYVLGILN
+1173 
-1181 SRLGKFLVKLYVT
+1181 
-1194 QLQERQFRMLSQYV
+1194 
-1208 MRFPIVQP
+1208 
-1216 SKEQE
+1216 
-1221 AEMIQLVQDVLEHQS
+1221 
-1236 AILEKRIDELA
+1236 
-1247 FQIYGL
+1247 
-1253 SEPEIKVLMTS
+1253 
-1264 S
+1264 

>member
-20 REVKIPFEEL
+20 REVKIPLEEL

-58 DLLRDTFYKGFVMRT
+58 DLFRDTFYKGFVMRT
-73 EAGRYDLTIQETND
+73 EAGRYDLTIQEAND

-154 EFEQKFYKSLKK
+154 EFEQKFYKGLKK

-181 IAAPAITAVQESDSP
+181 IAAPAIAAVQESDSP

-209 EIQQVLNGQ
+209 EILQVLNGQ
-218 ESLTLAALYKLL
+218 DSPTLAALYKLL

-297 QDFANTKNYGL
+297 QDFVNTKNYGL

-517 DELQNDLRRNK
+517 DELQNDLRRDK

-717 EKEEKYELERLIAST
+717 EKEEKYELERLIDST
-732 TLQLKGALKANHE
+732 TLRLKGALKANHE
-745 KSRELDNCKLELQ
+745 KSRELDNCRLELQ

-933 QHTTI
+933 QHITI

-949 LKDLSLFVEQENSI
+949 LKDLSDFLEQEQVVA
-963 CDFSNSDSW
+963 DFSASDNW
-972 VILSPIEQSIKR
+972 IVLSPLEQSIKK

-990 TPLRDWDI
+990 TPLKDWKDI
-998 QINYGIKTGCNEAFI
+998 KIYRGVLTGCNEAFI
-1013 IDTAKRDEILANCQT
+1013 IDSTKREEILSNCQS
-1028 EDERRRTE
+1028 DEERERTAE
-1036 EIIRPILRGRDI
+1036 LIRPILRGRDI

-1053 EWAGLYLIATFPSRH
+1053 VDNGLYLINTHNGIKDKLPR
-1068 YNIDDYPAVR
+1068 IDIKEYPAIKAHLDQYWDKISTR
-1078 NYLLSFGIERL
+1078 TDKGDTPYNLRSCAYL
-1089 EQTGETRLINGNSIK
+1089 
-1104 SRKRTNN
+1104 
-1111 KWFEMQD
+1111 
-1118 SISYWEDFSKPK
+1118 EDFSKPK
-1130 IVYMEIQTDNP
+1130 VVYMEIQTDNP

-1247 FQIYGL
+1247 FQIYRL
-1253 SEPEIKVLMTS
+1253 SEPEIKALMIS
-1264 S
+1264 G

>member
-20 REVKIPFEEL
+20 REVKIPLEEL
-30 RQFAAAIGQFLQ
+30 RQFATAIGQFLQ
-42 QQHESD
+42 QQHETD

-154 EFEQKFYKSLKK
+154 EFEQKFYKGLKK

-181 IAAPAITAVQESDSP
+181 IAAPAIAAVQESDSP

-209 EIQQVLNGQ
+209 EILQVLNGQ
-218 ESLTLAALYKLL
+218 DSPTLAALYKLL

-297 QDFANTKNYGL
+297 QDFVNTKNYGL

-419 SQSVLRKGLQEEKNE
+419 PQSVLRKGLQEEKNE

-502 LDKFNAKYNWTCRSV
+502 LDKFNAKYNWICRSV

-717 EKEEKYELERLIAST
+717 EKEEKYELERMIAST
-732 TLQLKGALKANHE
+732 TLRLKGALKANHE

-921 DTNILLFSKSVY
+921 DTNILLFSKSAY
-933 QHTTI
+933 QHGII
-938 CAVARQQEKES
+938 CAVAQKQDKES
-949 LKDLSLFVEQENSI
+949 LKDLSDFLEQENSI

-972 VILSPIEQSIKR
+972 VILSPIEQSIKS

-1048 KRYGY
+1048 KRYSY
-1053 EWAGLYLIATFPSRH
+1053 EWANLWLIYIPWHFPYQFDNTIQGASEIAEAAFKKQYPSVYSHMLQFKEPLSKRNKAETGIRYEWYAMQRWGANYWDLFFQPKICWKAVGRNLAFAIVESGIFLTAPASFISAGEH
-1068 YNIDDYPAVR
+1068 NEFILAMLHSKLGKYFIYQNSDTTGAGDIMLNIQS
-1078 NYLLSFGIERL
+1078 L
-1089 EQTGETRLINGNSIK
+1089 TGFPIPKSSKEYSSIK
-1104 SRKRTNN
+1104 
-1111 KWFEMQD
+1111 
-1118 SISYWEDFSKPK
+1118 K
-1130 IVYMEIQTDNP
+1130 IVKS
-1141 AEGYPFPCYS
+1141 F
-1151 YDDNRCVVL
+1151 
-1160 NTGYIMSSKTTDS
+1160 
-1173 RYVLGILN
+1173 
-1181 SRLGKFLVKLYVT
+1181 
-1194 QLQERQFRMLSQYV
+1194 
-1208 MRFPIVQP
+1208 
-1216 SKEQE
+1216 KEKEPPQ
-1221 AEMIQLVQDVLEHQS
+1221 IQLEGIDNLIYKMYNFSPLE
-1236 AILEKRIDELA
+1236 IEL
-1247 FQIYGL
+1247 I
-1253 SEPEIKVLMTS
+1253 ENI
-1264 S
+1264 

>member
-20 REVKIPFEEL
+20 REVKIPLEEL
-30 RQFAAAIGQFLQ
+30 RQFATAIGQFLQ
-42 QQHESD
+42 QQHETD

-154 EFEQKFYKSLKK
+154 EFEQKFYKGLKK

-181 IAAPAITAVQESDSP
+181 IAAPAIAAVQESDSP

-209 EIQQVLNGQ
+209 EILQVLNGQ
-218 ESLTLAALYKLL
+218 DSPTLAALYKLL

-297 QDFANTKNYGL
+297 QDFVNTKNYGL

-419 SQSVLRKGLQEEKNE
+419 PQSVLRKGLQEEKNE

-732 TLQLKGALKANHE
+732 TLRLKGALKANHE

-933 QHTTI
+933 QHSTI

-963 CDFSNSDSW
+963 CDFSNSDNW

-1048 KRYGY
+1048 KRYSY
-1053 EWAGLYLIATFPSRH
+1053 EWANLWLIYIPWHFPYQFDNTIQGASE
-1068 YNIDDYPAVR
+1068 IAEAAFKKQYPSVYSHMLQFKEPLSKRNKAETGIR
-1078 NYLLSFGIERL
+1078 YEWYAMQRWGANYL
-1089 EQTGETRLINGNSIK
+1089 
-1104 SRKRTNN
+1104 
-1111 KWFEMQD
+1111 
-1118 SISYWEDFSKPK
+1118 EDFSKPK
-1130 IVYMEIQTDNP
+1130 LIYSEIVQEPQFFFDKAGQFYPEATTFIMVGEYLEYLYDVLHSKIATYIFKTFYAGGGLGNGGYRYKKAFLELLPIPKPNADFVQYDIEADLAKSYSLSEEEI
-1141 AEGYPFPCYS
+1141 A
-1151 YDDNRCVVL
+1151 
-1160 NTGYIMSSKTTDS
+1160 YIMSS
-1173 RYVLGILN
+1173 
-1181 SRLGKFLVKLYVT
+1181 
-1194 QLQERQFRMLSQYV
+1194 
-1208 MRFPIVQP
+1208 
-1216 SKEQE
+1216 
-1221 AEMIQLVQDVLEHQS
+1221 
-1236 AILEKRIDELA
+1236 
-1247 FQIYGL
+1247 
-1253 SEPEIKVLMTS
+1253 
-1264 S
+1264 

>member
-20 REVKIPFEEL
+20 REVKIPLEEL
-30 RQFAAAIGQFLQ
+30 RQFATAIGQFLQ
-42 QQHESD
+42 QQHETD

-154 EFEQKFYKSLKK
+154 EFEQKFYKGLKK

-181 IAAPAITAVQESDSP
+181 IAAPAIAAVQESDSP

-209 EIQQVLNGQ
+209 EILQVLNGQ
-218 ESLTLAALYKLL
+218 DSPTLAALYKLL

-297 QDFANTKNYGL
+297 QDFVNTRNYGL

-338 LRDYSNDAQYE
+338 LRDYSSDVQYE

-408 SLQSNAIVSLY
+408 SLQSDANISLY
-419 SQSVLRKGLQEEKNE
+419 PHSVLRKGLQEEKNE

-439 YLFTFLEAYN
+439 YLFMFLEAYN

-455 DTSTKNLINAS
+455 DESTKNLINAS

-492 ICRETIRRTV
+492 ICRETIRRTA
-502 LDKFNAKYNWTCRSV
+502 LDKFNAKFNWTCRSV
-517 DELQNDLRRNK
+517 DDLQNDLRRNK
-528 IGDDEAIEV
+528 IEDDEAIEV

-562 FLKYDLN
+562 YLKYDLN
-569 LLKEHRKGRL
+569 LLKEHRQGRL

-654 YYTRESHYNNLET
+654 YYTRESHYNKLET

-702 AEQLRQKVAQYQNAK
+702 AEQLRQRVAQYQNAK

-732 TLQLKGALKANHE
+732 TLRLKGALKANHE
-745 KSRELDNCKLELQ
+745 KSRELDNSRLELQ
-758 TLLAQNPIFERDNK
+758 TLLAQNPIFERDTK

-794 FEGLENQNA
+794 FEGLESQNA

-898 VKRTNPELLIDFAGV
+898 VKRANPELLIDFAGV

-933 QHTTI
+933 QHGTI
-938 CAVARQQEKES
+938 CAVAQKQDKDS
-949 LKDLSLFVEQENSI
+949 LKDLSLFEMQENSI

-1048 KRYGY
+1048 KRYSY

-1068 YNIDDYPAVR
+1068 YDIDDYPAVR
-1078 NYLLSFGIERL
+1078 DYLLSFGIERL
-1089 EQTGETRLINGNSIK
+1089 EQTGETHIVNGNSIK
-1104 SRKRTNN
+1104 SRKKTNN

-1118 SISYWEDFSKPK
+1118 SINYWEDFSKPK
-1130 IVYMEIQTDNP
+1130 VVYMEIQTDNP

-1253 SEPEIKVLMTS
+1253 SEPEIKVLMTGS
-1264 S
+1264 

>member
-20 REVKIPFEEL
+20 REVKIPLEEL

-58 DLLRDTFYKGFVMRT
+58 DLFRDTFYKGFVMRT

-138 HLLITNGNEF
+138 HLFITNGNEF

-297 QDFANTKNYGL
+297 QDFANSKNYGL

-338 LRDYSNDAQYE
+338 LRDYSSDVQYE

-408 SLQSNAIVSLY
+408 SLQSDANISLY
-419 SQSVLRKGLQEEKNE
+419 PHSVLRKGLQEEKNE

-439 YLFTFLEAYN
+439 YLFMFLEAYN

-455 DTSTKNLINAS
+455 DESTKNLINAS

-502 LDKFNAKYNWTCRSV
+502 LDKFNAKFNWTCRSV
-517 DELQNDLRRNK
+517 DDLQNDLRRNK
-528 IGDDEAIEV
+528 IEDDEAIEV

-562 FLKYDLN
+562 YLKYDLN
-569 LLKEHRKGRL
+569 LLKEHRQGRL

-654 YYTRESHYNNLET
+654 YYTRESHYNKLET

-702 AEQLRQKVAQYQNAK
+702 AEQLRQRVAQYQNAK

-732 TLQLKGALKANHE
+732 TLRLKGALKANHE
-745 KSRELDNCKLELQ
+745 KSRELDNCRLELQ

-921 DTNILLFSKSVY
+921 DTNILLFSKSAY
-933 QHTTI
+933 QHGTI
-938 CAVARQQEKES
+938 CAVAQKQDKES

-1048 KRYGY
+1048 KRYSY

-1068 YNIDDYPAVR
+1068 YDIDDYPAVR
-1078 NYLLSFGIERL
+1078 DYLLSFGIERL
-1089 EQTGETRLINGNSIK
+1089 EQTGETHIVNGNSIK
-1104 SRKRTNN
+1104 SRKKTNN

-1118 SISYWEDFSKPK
+1118 SINYWEDFSKPK
-1130 IVYMEIQTDNP
+1130 VVYMEIQTDNP

-1253 SEPEIKVLMTS
+1253 SEPEIKVLMTGS
-1264 S
+1264 

>member
-20 REVKIPFEEL
+20 REVKIPLEEL

-154 EFEQKFYKSLKK
+154 EFEQKFYKGLKK

-181 IAAPAITAVQESDSP
+181 IAAPAIAAVQESDSP
-196 LRYTYFRLHDFDE
+196 LRYTYFRLHDFYE
-209 EIQQVLNGQ
+209 EILQVLNGQ
-218 ESLTLAALYKLL
+218 ESPTLAALYKLL

-297 QDFANTKNYGL
+297 QDFVNTKNYGL

-732 TLQLKGALKANHE
+732 TLRLKGALKANHE

-898 VKRTNPELLIDFAGV
+898 VKRANPELLIDFAGV

-990 TPLRDWDI
+990 TPLKDWDI
-998 QINYGIKTGCNEAFI
+998 QINYGIKTGYNEAFI

-1048 KRYGY
+1048 KRYSY
-1053 EWAGLYLIATFPSRH
+1053 EWANLWLIYIPWHFPYQFDNTIQGASE
-1068 YNIDDYPAVR
+1068 IAEAAFKKQYPSVYSHMLQFKEPLSKRNKAETGIRYEWYAMQRWGANYWDLFFQPKICWKAVGR
-1078 NYLLSFGIERL
+1078 NLSFAIVESGIFLTAPASFISAGEHNEFIL
-1089 EQTGETRLINGNSIK
+1089 AMLHSKLGKYFIYQNSDTTGAGDIMLNIQSLTGFPIPKSCEEYSSIK
-1104 SRKRTNN
+1104 
-1111 KWFEMQD
+1111 
-1118 SISYWEDFSKPK
+1118 K
-1130 IVYMEIQTDNP
+1130 IVKS
-1141 AEGYPFPCYS
+1141 F
-1151 YDDNRCVVL
+1151 
-1160 NTGYIMSSKTTDS
+1160 
-1173 RYVLGILN
+1173 
-1181 SRLGKFLVKLYVT
+1181 
-1194 QLQERQFRMLSQYV
+1194 
-1208 MRFPIVQP
+1208 
-1216 SKEQE
+1216 KEKEPPQ
-1221 AEMIQLVQDVLEHQS
+1221 IQLEEIDNLIYKMYNFS
-1236 AILEKRIDELA
+1236 PLEKEL
-1247 FQIYGL
+1247 I
-1253 SEPEIKVLMTS
+1253 ENI
-1264 S
+1264 